1 MSDVLNET
9 VRLLEKGEPHVVAT
23 VVRTTG
29 MTPQKAGAKQL
40 IRQDGTSV
48 GTLGGGCV
56 EGDIWQCAKEMLREH
71 QGPQF
76 MDYRLD
82 ADMAAADGL
91 VCGGK
96 MYFFVEPTWKP
107 ETLLPF
113 AREIQKATV
122 AGPAIAV
129 ATVVQSTRVGLRLGS
144 RLLIQENGSCVGAL
158 GDESL
163 QAEICRR
170 GRQIAPFAGNDTI
183 KWPDGTEIY
192 VEGFTTPPTLIIMGG
207 GHIGRS
213 VAALALTLGLQLI
226 VVDDRPEFANHE
238 RFPGAT
244 QAVVAPF
251 DAALDKIDV
260 SFNSFVLIATRG
272 HRYDDMATLAA
283 VKTPAR
289 YIGLLG
295 SKRKNMLIFRELL
308 RQGVSLDKIKQIH
321 APVGLDIGAIT
332 PEELA
337 VSIVAE
343 IVQSIRGGRGGALK
357 MADRE
362 LTEALASMQA
372 G

>member
-1 MSDVLNET
+1 MSDFIKET

-23 VVRTTG
+23 VVKTQG

-56 EGDIWQCAKEMLREH
+56 EGDIWHFAKEMLREH

-76 MDYRLD
+76 LDYHLD
-82 ADMAAADGL
+82 ADMAAEDGL

-96 MYFFVEPTWKP
+96 MYFFVEPTW
-107 ETLLPF
+107 ESEMLLPF
-113 AREIQKATV
+113 AREIQKASV
-122 AGPAIAV
+122 SGPAVAV
-129 ATVVQSTRVGLRLGS
+129 ATVVQSKRPGPRLGS
-144 RLLIQENGSCVGAL
+144 RLLIREDGSSVGSL

-226 VVDDRPEFANHE
+226 VVDDRPEFANQQ
-238 RFPGAT
+238 RFPGARQT
-244 QAVVAPF
+244 VVAPF
-251 DAALDKIDV
+251 DEALNRVDV
-260 SFNSFVLIATRG
+260 AFNSFILIATRG
-272 HRYDDMATLAA
+272 HRFDDMATLAA
-283 VKTPAR
+283 VGTPAR

-308 RQGVSLDKIKQIH
+308 KQGVSLDKINQIH
-321 APVGLDIGAIT
+321 APVGLDIGALT

-343 IVQSIRGGRGGALK
+343 LVQTIRGGAGGALK
-357 MADRE
+357 MSDKEVA
-362 LTEALASMQA
+362 EALEKIQT